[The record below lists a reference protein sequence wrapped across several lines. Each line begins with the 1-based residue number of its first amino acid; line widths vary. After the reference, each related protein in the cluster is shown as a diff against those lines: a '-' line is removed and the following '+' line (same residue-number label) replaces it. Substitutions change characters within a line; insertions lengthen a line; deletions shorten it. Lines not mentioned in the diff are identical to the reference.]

1 MVFKQSKSLRGR
13 KKLII
18 VTLVQFV
25 FYLIFSYCWISVVT
39 DEMIEITVCVR
50 EREPKTNFDR
60 T

>member
-25 FYLIFSYCWISVVT
+25 FYLIFSYCWISVLT
-39 DEMIEITVCVR
+39 DEMIELLCV
-50 EREPKTNFDR
+50 
-60 T
+60 